1 MLYYY
6 WVTKG
11 IRPSVFAAMPY
22 GEKVVVRAFYEREIQ
37 KDDMKRGII

>member
-11 IRPSVFAAMPY
+11 IRPSVFEAMPY
-22 GEKVVVRAFYEREIQ
+22 GERAVVRAFYEKEMQ
-37 KDDMKRGII
+37 MDNMKRGVT